1 MKAYEQSVWN
11 ATALE
16 VLRVPPHSI
25 DSEQAVLGGLM
36 LSPNALDKIS
46 YRLTEE
52 DFYRRDHRL
61 IWRAIVELSAKG
73 MPCDAVTMGDW
84 FDTHGMAEM
93 IGGASYLIKLA
104 NDTPSAANIQSYAEI
119 VREKSILRQ
128 LIDAGVSITEDA
140 YRPDGKSVKEI
151 LQSAGQ
157 RVFKISEASDRGTL
171 AAIRPVKAY
180 MGEALS
186 EMQKLCDDENAFV
199 GLPTGLSHL
208 DEVTA
213 GLEPATLIMVAARP
227 SMGKTALAIQLAVRN
242 ALRRKRVAV
251 FEIEMSGKRLTQ
263 RAVSLISGIPYSS
276 IRRPKTLGEEDW
288 PKIVD
293 AYAKLEKS
301 ALIID
306 ESSSQTAES
315 ICARAKQLHMQEPL
329 SLVVIDHLGLVRL
342 PGKTLEAIETGHVT
356 TQFKALA
363 KDLDIPVIVL
373 VQLNRKV
380 EERHDKRPLLSDL
393 RDSGRIEEDA
403 DIVVM
408 IYRDDY
414 YNPDSQDRGLAEL
427 LVRKNRD
434 GEVKNITI
442 KARLDIMRFETY
454 EGETHVKPKRT
465 VIGFSGYADG
475 KAKAAG
481 ND

>member
-1 MKAYEQSVWN
+1 MNAYEQSV
-11 ATALE
+11 
-16 VLRVPPHSI
+16 
-25 DSEQAVLGGLM
+25 LGAMM
-36 LSPNALDKIS
+36 LDASSYWQVADLIS
-46 YRLTEE
+46 SSDFADEGHERLFDTMA
-52 DFYRRDHRL
+52 DM
-61 IWRAIVELSAKG
+61 AKAG
-73 MPCDAVTMGDW
+73 KPIDAVTMGD
-84 FDTHGMAEM
+84 AIPEL
-93 IGGASYLIKLA
+93 GAYLIEIA
-104 NDTPSAANIQSYAEI
+104 NNTPSAANIRAYAEE
-119 VREKSILRQ
+119 VRKSSEIR
-128 LIDAGVSITEDA
+128 
-140 YRPDGKSVKEI
+140 RVKR
-151 LQSAGQ
+151 AGQ
-157 RVFKISEASDRGTL
+157 QIATMHCTYTEAQRILANVAPRDM

-199 GLPTGLSHL
+199 GLPTGLAHL

-276 IRRPKTLGEEDW
+276 IRRPKNLGEEDW
-288 PKIVD
+288 PKVVD

-408 IYRDDY
+408 IYRDEY
-414 YNPDSQDRGLAEL
+414 YNQDSQDRGLAEL

-434 GEVKNITI
+434 GEVKNITV

-454 EGETHVKPKRT
+454 EGENRVKPKRT
-465 VIGFSGYADG
+465 VVGFSGYADG

>member
-1 MKAYEQSVWN
+1 MNAYEQSV
-11 ATALE
+11 
-16 VLRVPPHSI
+16 
-25 DSEQAVLGGLM
+25 LGAMM
-36 LSPNALDKIS
+36 LDASSYWQVADLIS
-46 YRLTEE
+46 SSDFADEGHERLFDTMA
-52 DFYRRDHRL
+52 DM
-61 IWRAIVELSAKG
+61 AKAG
-73 MPCDAVTMGDW
+73 KPIDAVTMGD
-84 FDTHGMAEM
+84 AIPEL
-93 IGGASYLIKLA
+93 GAYLIEIA
-104 NDTPSAANIQSYAEI
+104 NNTPSAANIRAYAEE
-119 VREKSILRQ
+119 VRKSSEIR
-128 LIDAGVSITEDA
+128 
-140 YRPDGKSVKEI
+140 RVKR
-151 LQSAGQ
+151 AGQ
-157 RVFKISEASDRGTL
+157 QIATMHCTYTEAQRILANVAPRDM

-199 GLPTGLSHL
+199 GLPTGLAHL

-276 IRRPKTLGEEDW
+276 IRRPKTLVEEDW
-288 PKIVD
+288 PKVVD

-408 IYRDDY
+408 IYRDEY
-414 YNPDSQDRGLAEL
+414 YNQDSQDRGLAEL

-434 GEVKNITI
+434 GEVKNITV

-465 VIGFSGYADG
+465 VVGFSGYADG

>member
-1 MKAYEQSVWN
+1 MNAYEQSV
-11 ATALE
+11 
-16 VLRVPPHSI
+16 
-25 DSEQAVLGGLM
+25 LGAMM
-36 LSPNALDKIS
+36 LDASSYWQVADLIS
-46 YRLTEE
+46 SSDFADERHERLF
-52 DFYRRDHRL
+52 D
-61 IWRAIVELSAKG
+61 AMAELAKAG
-73 MPCDAVTMGDW
+73 KPIDAVTMGDVVPELA
-84 FDTHGMAEM
+84 H
-93 IGGASYLIKLA
+93 YLVGIA
-104 NDTPSAANIQSYAEI
+104 DATPSAANIRAYAEE
-119 VREKSILRQ
+119 VRKASEVR
-128 LIDAGVSITEDA
+128 
-140 YRPDGKSVKEI
+140 RVKR
-151 LQSAGQ
+151 AGQ
-157 RVFKISEASDRGTL
+157 QIATMHCTYTEAQRILANVAPRDM

-199 GLPTGLSHL
+199 GLPTGLAHL

-276 IRRPKTLGEEDW
+276 IRRPKNLGEEDW
-288 PKIVD
+288 PKVVD

-408 IYRDDY
+408 IYRDEY
-414 YNPDSQDRGLAEL
+414 YNQDSQDRGLAEL

-434 GEVKNITI
+434 GETKTVTVQTK
-442 KARLDIMRFETY
+442 LDIMRFETF
-454 EGETHVKPKRT
+454 EGERHVRT
-465 VIGFSGYADG
+465 KSKVIGFSGYADG

-481 ND
+481 DD

>member
-1 MKAYEQSVWN
+1 MNAYEQSV
-11 ATALE
+11 
-16 VLRVPPHSI
+16 
-25 DSEQAVLGGLM
+25 LGAMM
-36 LSPNALDKIS
+36 LDASSYWQVADLIS
-46 YRLTEE
+46 SSDFADERHERLFDAMAEM
-52 DFYRRDHRL
+52 
-61 IWRAIVELSAKG
+61 AKAG
-73 MPCDAVTMGDW
+73 KPIDAVTMGDVVPELA
-84 FDTHGMAEM
+84 H
-93 IGGASYLIKLA
+93 YLVGIA
-104 NDTPSAANIQSYAEI
+104 DATPSAANIRAYAEE
-119 VREKSILRQ
+119 VRKASEVR
-128 LIDAGVSITEDA
+128 
-140 YRPDGKSVKEI
+140 RVKR
-151 LQSAGQ
+151 AGQ
-157 RVFKISEASDRGTL
+157 QIAMMHCTYTEAQRILANVAPRDM

-199 GLPTGLSHL
+199 GLPTGLAHL

-276 IRRPKTLGEEDW
+276 IRRPKTLVEEDW
-288 PKIVD
+288 PKVVD

-408 IYRDDY
+408 IYRDEY
-414 YNPDSQDRGLAEL
+414 YNQDSQDRGLAEL

-434 GEVKNITI
+434 GEVKNITV

-481 ND
+481 DD

>member
-1 MKAYEQSVWN
+1 MNAYEQSV
-11 ATALE
+11 
-16 VLRVPPHSI
+16 
-25 DSEQAVLGGLM
+25 LGAMM
-36 LSPNALDKIS
+36 LDASSYWQVADLIS
-46 YRLTEE
+46 CSDFADERHERLF
-52 DFYRRDHRL
+52 D
-61 IWRAIVELSAKG
+61 VMAKLAKAG
-73 MPCDAVTMGDW
+73 KPIDAVTMGDVVPELA
-84 FDTHGMAEM
+84 H
-93 IGGASYLIKLA
+93 YLVGIA
-104 NDTPSAANIQSYAEI
+104 DATPSAANIRAYAEE
-119 VREKSILRQ
+119 VRKASEVR
-128 LIDAGVSITEDA
+128 
-140 YRPDGKSVKEI
+140 RVKR
-151 LQSAGQ
+151 AGQ
-157 RVFKISEASDRGTL
+157 QIATMHCTYTEAQRILANVAPRDM

-186 EMQKLCDDENAFV
+186 EMQKLCDDENVFV
-199 GLPTGLSHL
+199 GLPTGLAHL
-208 DEVTA
+208 DEVMA

-276 IRRPKTLGEEDW
+276 IRRPKTLVEEDW
-288 PKIVD
+288 PKVVD

-408 IYRDDY
+408 IYRDEY
-414 YNPDSQDRGLAEL
+414 YNQDSQDRGLAEL

-434 GEVKNITI
+434 GETKTVTVQAK
-442 KARLDIMRFETY
+442 LDIMRFETF
-454 EGETHVKPKRT
+454 EGERHVRT
-465 VIGFSGYADG
+465 KSKVIGFSGYADG
-475 KAKAAG
+475 KARAAG
-481 ND
+481 DD